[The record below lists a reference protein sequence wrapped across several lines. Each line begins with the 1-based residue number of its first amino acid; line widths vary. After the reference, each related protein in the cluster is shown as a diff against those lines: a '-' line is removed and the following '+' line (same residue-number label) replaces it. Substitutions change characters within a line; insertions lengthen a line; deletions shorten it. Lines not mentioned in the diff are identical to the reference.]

1 MEVIIVQGMAC
12 VGKTTLCEKLQRD
25 LPNCKV
31 ESFDTWKEKYW
42 DMHGFAS
49 VDQREALS
57 RLAWQYYLRNLQSLL
72 GIQPYEYLLLEYPFS
87 DKYWG
92 DLDKLLEEYG
102 IEARTIYLK
111 PDNTQEHMKV
121 WEERSR
127 DFTQRHPGHGASSY
141 IDCVGAGYSNNCNIK
156 IFDKMPVTTKY
167 LYVTVHFNPYA
178 MSKSY
183 DEILQYVQEVSN
195 EEE

>member
-42 DMHGFAS
+42 DMYGFTSA
-49 VDQREALS
+49 DQREALS

-72 GIQPYEYLLLEYPFS
+72 GIQSYEYLLLEYPFS

-92 DLDKLLEEYG
+92 DLNKLLEEYG
-102 IEARTIYLK
+102 IDARTIYLK
-111 PDNTQEHMKV
+111 SDTVQEHMKV

-127 DFTQRHPGHGASSY
+127 DFTRRHPGHGASSY
-141 IDCVGAGYSNNCNIK
+141 IDGVGAGYSNNFDSK
-156 IFDKMPVTTKY
+156 IFDRMPVTTKY
-167 LYVTVHFNPYA
+167 LYVTVRFNPYA